1 MEEKGPDILRRLV
14 IVWVVTMVVLLGYV
28 LLGIG
33 ITQLPEEESGA
44 RIIVDQVFFHS
55 KDVDQETLDLEVYI
69 YITNNGDRD
78 CKVVISA
85 YALDV
90 RTNLVKDTASLDL
103 GTVEGQSTLRG
114 SLRVQLDR
122 LKQYRV
128 ELVVQKEQMIAVKG
142 SGTVNLKEAGSGGVD
157 YKTDYESG
165 ANDDTEDYKS
175 IPLIAPE
182 MGTASAAP
190 FLFIC
195 ILLVPGIIVV
205 IAIFYFVSRRRGR
218 K

>member
-1 MEEKGPDILRRLV
+1 MEEKGPDILRRVL

-33 ITQLPEEESGA
+33 MSQLPEEESGA

-103 GTVEGQSTLRG
+103 GTVSGLSTLRG

-122 LKQYRV
+122 SKQYRV

-165 ANDDTEDYKS
+165 PTDDEKKDSS
-175 IPLIAPE
+175 IPIVDD
-182 MGTASAAP
+182 MGRANAAP

-205 IAIFYFVSRRRGR
+205 IAIIYFVSRRRGR